1 MSNVLEIIEID
12 RLAGVSGG
20 QQTGRP
26 PDNRTGME
34 LAYDRA
40 KACAVGAVAGQA
52 IPIPAP
58 PYVKA
63 AIGCTAG
70 VAEQVRQEGGMG
82 RDQTNR

>member
-1 MSNVLEIIEID
+1 MSTFDIID
-12 RLAGVSGG
+12 LDQLCAVSGG
-20 QQTGRP
+20 QAAPGRP
-26 PDNRTGME
+26 PDNRSTME
-34 LAYDRA
+34 KVYDRG

-70 VAEQVRQEGGMG
+70 VAEQIRQEGGMG
-82 RDQTNR
+82 RRTTSP